1 MLREQLS
8 LVVPVYQ
15 GAPYLARLV
24 EAMAA
29 LRAGLDAQNG
39 PALLEAIF
47 VIDGTDDGSSNI
59 LLEAQQR
66 HDWLRLITLSRN
78 FGQHP
83 ATVAGI
89 LHSSGDWVVT
99 LDEDLQHPPQ
109 NISQLYA
116 TAMNEQADIVYAA
129 PTTKTHESA
138 FRRWSS
144 VGSKKL
150 VAWVSGVPEA
160 VHFNS
165 FRLIRGEIA
174 RGAASICGGDLYLDA
189 ALMWFTSRV
198 HTCPMELVDPR
209 AGDGNKSSYT
219 ITSLFSHAGR
229 LLFSARMRVLRF
241 GGLLGIAAMSV
252 SLLYSV
258 YILGRKLI
266 SPEAIPVSGWTSQ
279 MLVTLLIGGTL
290 LFMLSIL
297 LEYITLIFLRVQGK
311 PTYFTIERRGPAADK
326 HGSAG

>member
-89 LHSSGDWVVT
+89 LHSSGDWREM
-99 LDEDLQHPPQ
+99 LRDS
-109 NISQLYA
+109 NC
-116 TAMNEQADIVYAA
+116 NEEL
-129 PTTKTHESA
+129 P
-138 FRRWSS
+138 R
-144 VGSKKL
+144 VGS
-150 VAWVSGVPEA
+150 
-160 VHFNS
+160 
-165 FRLIRGEIA
+165 
-174 RGAASICGGDLYLDA
+174 
-189 ALMWFTSRV
+189 
-198 HTCPMELVDPR
+198 
-209 AGDGNKSSYT
+209 
-219 ITSLFSHAGR
+219 
-229 LLFSARMRVLRF
+229 MR
-241 GGLLGIAAMSV
+241 
-252 SLLYSV
+252 
-258 YILGRKLI
+258 
-266 SPEAIPVSGWTSQ
+266 
-279 MLVTLLIGGTL
+279 
-290 LFMLSIL
+290 
-297 LEYITLIFLRVQGK
+297 
-311 PTYFTIERRGPAADK
+311 
-326 HGSAG
+326 